1 MVISWLGLSCFRLQM
16 KSGNTDVVLV
26 TDPFDSGKTGLRLPR
41 NFGADIVTASSLD
54 ALHGH
59 TGVVSGSED
68 GKPFVVN
75 GPGEYEVKG
84 VFVTGIS
91 SGTHTRGTLY
101 RITAEEMRV
110 VHLGTLAAPL
120 TPEDIDRLGDVDVL
134 LVPVAGTG
142 GFGAKEMASVVSS
155 IEPRVVIPMHY
166 ETPGLTI
173 SLPKPDAFLKEL
185 GSSKVVPEEKVR
197 LLRKEL
203 PDGEMRVILLKAG
216 G

>member
-1 MVISWLGLSCFRLQM
+1 MTITWLGLSCFRLQM

-26 TDPFDSGKTGLRLPR
+26 TDPFDPAKTGLRLPR
-41 NFGADIVTASSLD
+41 NLGADIITTSSLD

-59 TGVVSGSED
+59 TSVVSGPSD

-91 SGTHTRGTLY
+91 SGAATRGTLY

-110 VHLGTLAAPL
+110 VHLGALAAPL

-142 GFGAKEMASVVSS
+142 GFSAKEMASVVSS

-166 ETPGLTI
+166 ETAGLTI

-185 GSSKVVPEEKVR
+185 GSPKVVPEEKVR

-203 PDGEMRVILLKAG
+203 PEGEMRVIVLKAG